1 MTNLVATGV
10 HKINETLTDTGVE
23 SIEDLF
29 QAG

>member
-1 MTNLVATGV
+1 MTHVVAMGV
-10 HKINETLTDTGVE
+10 HKRNETLTDTGVE